1 MSDSNRGK
9 GEESPTGNGK
19 VRSRSRSASDG
30 DGSKKN
36 EEEKPDITLR
46 NRTMRGRT
54 PHGAMGYFAARR
66 FSKDFSGAVQTDKDI
81 DHMSY
86 EIFNRQQY
94 IDDIKYQREVEKPGY
109 VIKIEE
115 ASIDRNIHTGVF
127 EKVDFSFWLP
137 IHEGYRIHIK
147 INFDKLGESDKEN
160 MGKVVFW
167 NSRWGKICSLLD
179 LYLCMRGEMSDY
191 IRTHFMGLK
200 FENKTYGLEQS
211 IKRAFGAFDN
221 AHLTIEGE
229 NYQPLQAVILKAGEL
244 SDGYPEHTR
253 PYLLGMIRTVL
264 TNRRQRGGRVQ
275 RQRRRGRTIISRKKR
290 NTRMKKSKKY
300 NKSKKI
306 KK

>member
-1 MSDSNRGK
+1 MGDSNRGK

-36 EEEKPDITLR
+36 EVNADVTLYP
-46 NRTMRGRT
+46 RTLQGRT

-66 FSKDFSGAVQTDKDI
+66 FSKDFSGAVQTDKDRRAMEGEI
-81 DHMSY
+81 LKGPEKFHAIHTYQRKLREIEYVIQIESLLIQRNEEDG
-86 EIFNRQQY
+86 IFN
-94 IDDIKYQREVEKPGY
+94 
-109 VIKIEE
+109 
-115 ASIDRNIHTGVF
+115 N
-127 EKVDFSFWLP
+127 VDFSFWFP

-179 LYLCMRGEMSDY
+179 LYLCTKGVLSEY
-191 IRTHFMGLK
+191 IEYHFMGLEFK
-200 FENKTYGLEQS
+200 NKTYGLKHSFKMALED
-211 IKRAFGAFDN
+211 GY
-221 AHLTIEGE
+221 LTIEGD
-229 NYQPLQAVILKAGEL
+229 NNRPLLDVILKAGEL
-244 SDGYPEHTR
+244 SDKYPQHTR

-275 RQRRRGRTIISRKKR
+275 RQRRRGRTILSRKKR